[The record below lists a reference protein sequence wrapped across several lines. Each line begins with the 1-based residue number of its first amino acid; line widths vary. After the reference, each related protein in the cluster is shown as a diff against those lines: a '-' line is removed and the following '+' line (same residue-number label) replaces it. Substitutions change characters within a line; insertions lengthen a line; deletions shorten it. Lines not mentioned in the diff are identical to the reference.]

1 MKKNVPKILFISW
14 APYCSRS
21 DNIAREL
28 GGKSHMVYYES
39 LGSNYLT
46 VLLKYLLQTISSFI
60 LLLRERPDVV
70 FVMSPPII
78 ACFPALIYCKLSGK
92 QYGIDSH
99 TGAFLNPRWKRTMFL
114 HKFFSKHAVTTIV
127 TNTHLENILKEWSVP
142 SFLMQD
148 VRIKQ
153 NNIDVP
159 KFSERFNITLVN
171 SFATDEPLDRF
182 IEAVSEIKEAHFHI
196 TGKIT
201 NKTKHLLNGL
211 PSNITFTD
219 FLSDEKFFGL
229 LKTSDIVVA
238 LTTKDHTMQRGAYE
252 AVYMGTPV
260 ITSNWNILKENFN
273 KGAIFVDNSV
283 DGIKSGIYTAFEQIE
298 RLQKEVSQLKAEKMK
313 IWEEKK
319 VELLNTI
326 TIDH

>member
-1 MKKNVPKILFISW
+1 MQKNVPEILFISW

-28 GGKSHMVYYES
+28 GGKSYMVYYEF
-39 LGSNYLT
+39 LGSNYFT
-46 VLLKYLLQTISSFI
+46 ILLKYLAQTIASLVI
-60 LLLRERPDVV
+60 LLRDRPDVV

-78 ACFPALIYCKLSGK
+78 ACVPALIYCKLFGK

-99 TGAFLNPRWKRTMFL
+99 TGAFLNPRWKKTMFL

-148 VRIKQ
+148 VKVKKD
-153 NNIDVP
+153 NIDIP
-159 KFSERFNITLVN
+159 TFSANFNITLVN
-171 SFATDEPLDRF
+171 SFATDEPLDNF
-182 IEAVSEIKEAHFHI
+182 LEAVSNIKEAHFHI

-201 NKTKHLLNGL
+201 SKNRHLLNSV

-219 FLSDEKFFGL
+219 FLSDEKYFGL
-229 LKTSDIVVA
+229 LKTSDIVIA

-260 ITSNWNILKENFN
+260 ITSNWGVLKENFY

-283 DGIKSGIYTAFEQIE
+283 DGIKSGIYMAFEEIE
-298 RLQKEVSQLKAEKMK
+298 KLKKEVSQLKEEKMK
-313 IWEEKK
+313 MWEEKK

-326 TIDH
+326 NNK